1 MTDIIMVKGYGTL
14 IPTDK
19 AGFEVLEKYHLGQE
33 VKCKLTNP
41 RNLGLHRKFFALLDV
56 AFEAWEAPELEYKGQ
71 PVQKNLE
78 RFRKDIIILCGHY
91 TASVNF
97 KGEVRLD
104 AKSMSFANM
113 GQDEFERLY
122 SDAITV
128 ILQKV
133 LTRYTREDLEQQ
145 VNLILGFA

>member
-19 AGFEVLEKYHLGQE
+19 AGFEILEKYQLGQE
-33 VKCKLTNP
+33 IKCKLTNP
-41 RNLGLHRKFFALLDV
+41 RNLGFHRKFFALLDL
-56 AFEAWEAPELEYKGQ
+56 AFEAWNAPELEYKGQ
-71 PVQKNLE
+71 PVQKNIE
-78 RFRKDIIILCGHY
+78 RFRKDIIVLCGHH

-97 KGEVRLD
+97 KGEIRLD

-122 SDAITV
+122 STAIDV